1 MSSNDERL
9 LRLRKKA
16 LGLPLLPGVYIM
28 HAKSGEIIYIGKA
41 KKLKNRVTQYFGS
54 GNQHNDKVKKM
65 VSNVEDFEYIICD
78 SEFEALV
85 LECSLIKQHMPKYNI
100 LLKDD
105 KGYHY
110 IKFTGGEW
118 PTISA
123 SFDNNDKTAEYIG
136 PYVSGFVVNETVDQ
150 VRKIFKLPSCSKV
163 FPRDISR
170 KNRPCLNFHIK
181 NCSAPC
187 ACKINKEDYAESVR
201 QAVDFLKG
209 GALSSVNDLKKQME
223 SAAEDLEFEKAARLR
238 DRIAAIE
245 KIGDRQKIYSS
256 IYKRQDIIALA
267 AANEAAC
274 FEVFVFEDGKLC
286 DREEFLID
294 AVFDQASARSEFI
307 RRYYTLRDKI
317 PPRITVDGETEDKEL
332 LERWLSEKA
341 GRNVTVYVPERGTQ
355 EHLVTMCRNNAA
367 ERLAKAL
374 GRHTGQTAGL
384 DELAR
389 LLGLPN
395 PPEYI
400 ESYDISNTAGS
411 ENVAGMVVFKNGK
424 PHKQDYKRFK
434 IKSFDGQDDFRS
446 MAEVL
451 ERRFNEYKNAETEE
465 GFGRLPD
472 LILLDGGKGQLSAVT
487 ENLRK
492 MDIDVPVFGMV
503 KDSKHKTRAVTAEGR
518 EIAIKANRSVYT
530 LVSSIQEEVH
540 RFAIGFHHKSRAK
553 STLQL
558 QLTQIEGVGDKT
570 AKKLL
575 AKFKT
580 LKGIEKASIE
590 DIKNAGIPQKTA
602 EKIKQYFTSL

>member
-1 MSSNDERL
+1 MSVNDERL

-28 HAKSGEIIYIGKA
+28 HARNGEIIYIGKA
-41 KKLKNRVTQYFGS
+41 KKLKNRVSQYFGS

-110 IKFTGGEW
+110 IKISGGEW
-118 PTISA
+118 PRIETSV
-123 SFDNNDKTAEYIG
+123 DNNDKSAEYIG
-136 PYVSGFVVNETVDQ
+136 PYVSGFVVNETVDR
-150 VRKIFKLPSCSKV
+150 VKKIFKLPSCGKV
-163 FPRDISR
+163 FPRDISPN
-170 KNRPCLNFHIK
+170 NRPCLNFHIK

-187 ACKINKEDYAESVR
+187 ACKIGRTEYAEAVK
-201 QAVDFLKG
+201 QAVDFLKSG
-209 GALSSVNDLKKQME
+209 SSSSVNELKKQME
-223 SAAEDLEFEKAARLR
+223 TAAENLEFEKAARLR
-238 DRIAAIE
+238 DRINAIE

-256 IYKRQDIIALA
+256 VYKRQDIIALA
-267 AANEAAC
+267 VANEAAC

-286 DREEFLID
+286 DREEFLVD
-294 AVFDQASARSEFI
+294 AVLDAASARSEFI

-317 PPRITVDGETEDKEL
+317 PPRITVDGELEDREL
-332 LERWLSEKA
+332 LERWLSGKL
-341 GRNVTVYVPERGTQ
+341 GKSVTVYVPERGTQ

-367 ERLAKAL
+367 ERLAKSL
-374 GRHTGQTAGL
+374 GRRTAQTAGL

-389 LLGLPN
+389 LLGLAK

-411 ENVAGMVVFKNGK
+411 ENVAGMVVFKNGN
-424 PHKQDYKRFK
+424 PYKQAYKRFK
-434 IKSFDGQDDFRS
+434 IKSFVGQDDFRS

-451 ERRFNEYKNAETEE
+451 ERRIKEYKASETDD

-487 ENLRK
+487 DILKKENV
-492 MDIDVPVFGMV
+492 DVPVFGMV
-503 KDSKHKTRAVTAEGR
+503 KDSKHKTRAITAEGR
-518 EIAIKANRSVYT
+518 EISIKANRSVYT
-530 LVSSIQEEVH
+530 LVSNIQEEVH
-540 RFAIGFHHKSRAK
+540 RFAIGYHRNARAK
-553 STLQL
+553 NTLQL
-558 QLTQIEGVGDKT
+558 KLTQIDGVGEKT

-575 AKFKT
+575 AEFKT
-580 LKGIEKASIE
+580 LKGVEKASIDE
-590 DIKNAGIPQKTA
+590 IKQIGISQKTA
-602 EKIKQYFTSL
+602 ENIKNFFTSL